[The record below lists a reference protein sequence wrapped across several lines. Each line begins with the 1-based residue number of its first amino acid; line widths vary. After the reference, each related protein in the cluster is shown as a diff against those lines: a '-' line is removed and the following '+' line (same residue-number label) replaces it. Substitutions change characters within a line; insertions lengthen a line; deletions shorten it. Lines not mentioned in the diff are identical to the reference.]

1 METLF
6 RYIVKNI
13 PEAKVFGGAV
23 RDMLLGLPL
32 KGDIDIF
39 VPDDRTLR
47 LVSVAIRRYLNFL
60 TNATHISTQSIT
72 TFDYEIALPRPTCIF
87 FRLNGT
93 EHRHIDIVKLA
104 DDAPKNVDFDVNS
117 LYIDN
122 GELKT
127 LLPEFTVKDILTRLA
142 KHEMQ
147 QIFFPTKDTDPM
159 LTARFYER
167 VAKMKDKGFC
177 LSGTGFYGEKTPL
190 VSMVELLRLPPVFRM
205 ENLLTNCYITGIT
218 AVAFYYLKCLPT
230 KAVIVADENADVLR
244 CDLSL
249 QRQDNVL
256 RYPGGELKRCS
267 QLENLKR
274 IEYLKYCFDS
284 KTFSSV
290 DEEKVPFSEIET
302 MLKSCC
308 ISEEITPELKALGFR
323 SI

>member
-1 METLF
+1 
-6 RYIVKNI
+6 
-13 PEAKVFGGAV
+13 
-23 RDMLLGLPL
+23 MLPGVPL

-39 VPDDRTLR
+39 VPDDRTLE
-47 LVSVAIRRYLNFL
+47 LVKIAIRCYLNFL
-60 TNATHISTQSIT
+60 TNATEIYTRSIT

-93 EHRHIDIVKLA
+93 EHRHIDIMKLS

-127 LLPEFTVKDILTRLA
+127 LLPDFTVKDILKRLA

-147 QIFFPTKDTDPM
+147 QIFFPTKDTDPG

-167 VAKMKDKGFC
+167 VAKMKNKGFC
-177 LSGTGFYGEKTPL
+177 LSGTGFYCENKPL
-190 VSMVELLRLPPVFRM
+190 ISMNELLQSPPVLRM

-230 KAVIVADENADVLR
+230 KAVIVADDSVEVLR

-249 QRQDNVL
+249 QWQDNVL
-256 RYPGGELKRCS
+256 HYPGGELTRCT
-267 QLENLKR
+267 QLEVCKR
-274 IEYLKYCFDS
+274 IEHLKYCFDS
-284 KTFSSV
+284 KIFSSV

-302 MLKSCC
+302 MLTTLRMP
-308 ISEEITPELKALGFR
+308 EPITARYQALGFWTN
-323 SI
+323 